1 MDCTEAYKEHIM
13 YSFNDFCKVVIRY
26 AAINAWR
33 DRNRRR
39 QREISFEYLTEE
51 KFYPLSTSISDSIRE
66 GMTDIFGKGTELD
79 DSEGVQTARKAKELL
94 DKLAEYKPLAK
105 IEENAINGM
114 EECNYNM
121 IDNVLNNEKPK
132 EEKEKQTGRISIK
145 EKLAEKKAVT
155 RQRDKSEK
163 EVSEKE
169 TEKNQRGR
177 YKLWINLQWKKS
189 I

>member
-1 MDCTEAYKEHIM
+1 MANITEDIRNGNTGYL
-13 YSFNDFCKVVIRY
+13 NDFL
-26 AAINAWR
+26 NA
-33 DRNRRR
+33 
-39 QREISFEYLTEE
+39 L
-51 KFYPLSTSISDSIRE
+51 ISDSIRE
-66 GMTDIFGKGTELD
+66 GMTDVFGKGTELD

-105 IEENAINGM
+105 VEEL

-163 EVSEKE
+163 EVPEKG
-169 TEKNQRGR
+169 TEK
-177 YKLWINLQWKKS
+177 KS
-189 I
+189 EREI